1 MNIYFYE
8 LLCNKI
14 NKIYS
19 DTFYTLKIPRLKC
32 KYNHL
37 FLKVNKEIYD
47 IQLKFLLLKYVENS
61 FNNKD
66 INYDI
71 KSVKT
76 LNKSLKYEIKEN
88 EYFNRY
94 KLQCIYSKKCNI
106 LLGKVRI

>member
-1 MNIYFYE
+1 MCLKKIRGNIYFYE

-19 DTFYTLKIPRLKC
+19 DTFYTLKIPRLEC

-71 KSVKT
+71 KSVKL
-76 LNKSLKYEIKEN
+76 LNKSLRYEISAFLSYDQ
-88 EYFNRY
+88 YFLY
-94 KLQCIYSKKCNI
+94 
-106 LLGKVRI
+106 